1 MDNSLQAKLAKVED
15 DHFADAETEHLA
27 SHDQQ
32 RRDQAMQM
40 FGAAKYADRLRAQ
53 VASQVILFLMS
64 VEENKYYL
72 EFGCKTFV
80 EFLSNGDLSD
90 YSKTQY
96 YKRRELVMSE
106 GVEKYDLYEEWKLP
120 LTLREKLLKTGLQIE
135 VEGNEIVIGGTD
147 RVAVSQPTVVKAVIE
162 KLVKEKLDVEVE
174 KHKSDIKADKLQTQL
189 KNGQQEYEILQRK
202 YDDATQMRPFDRSL
216 MMSVHWQLSLLE
228 NVSTLPDIELKKR
241 GYDDLKLLA
250 GLFFRLR
257 DAYKIDMAL
266 ADFNLR
272 VNDTDLD
279 KKINDILADGDL
291 SEGEE

>member
-96 YKRRELVMSE
+96 YKRRELV
-106 GVEKYDLYEEWKLP
+106 
-120 LTLREKLLKTGLQIE
+120 
-135 VEGNEIVIGGTD
+135 
-147 RVAVSQPTVVKAVIE
+147 
-162 KLVKEKLDVEVE
+162 
-174 KHKSDIKADKLQTQL
+174 
-189 KNGQQEYEILQRK
+189 
-202 YDDATQMRPFDRSL
+202 
-216 MMSVHWQLSLLE
+216 
-228 NVSTLPDIELKKR
+228 
-241 GYDDLKLLA
+241 
-250 GLFFRLR
+250 
-257 DAYKIDMAL
+257 
-266 ADFNLR
+266 
-272 VNDTDLD
+272 
-279 KKINDILADGDL
+279 
-291 SEGEE
+291 